1 MLTTFKVHSTYCF
14 KHILLVVCTM
24 LFGSGC
30 IRPLPG
36 GRLRNNA
43 VEATGCLKHESI
55 FGQSKWTTSFTLV
68 VGKS

>member
-24 LFGSGC
+24 LFGSGP

-36 GRLRNNA
+36 GRLRNNV
-43 VEATGCLKHESI
+43 VEATGCLKH
-55 FGQSKWTTSFTLV
+55 GQSKWKTSFTLV